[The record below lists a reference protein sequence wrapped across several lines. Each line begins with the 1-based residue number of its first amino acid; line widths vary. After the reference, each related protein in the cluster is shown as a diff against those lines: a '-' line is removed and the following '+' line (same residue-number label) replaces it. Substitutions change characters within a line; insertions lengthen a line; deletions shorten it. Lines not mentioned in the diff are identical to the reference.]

1 MIQNITLAGVTH
13 PISFSNAAQVLYQ
26 VRFNASIQND
36 FLTVVNAAQKQL
48 GGDASMPFSLELCR
62 IAAVGISNGY
72 RLRGESFEP
81 DPLEIADA
89 LLGDEAAI
97 AQLVTIYAD
106 SLPKPD
112 NEKKPTPGKVPA
124 KVAKVK
130 MTAK

>member
-1 MIQNITLAGVTH
+1 MIQNITLGGVTH

-26 VRFNASIQND
+26 IRFNASMQND

-48 GGDASMPFSLELCR
+48 GGDASMPFSLELCQ
-62 IAAVGISNGY
+62 IAAVGIANGY
-72 RLRGESFEP
+72 RQRGQSLEL
-81 DPLEIADA
+81 DPLDIADN

-124 KVAKVK
+124 NPRKK

>member
-1 MIQNITLAGVTH
+1 MIQNITLGGVTH

-26 VRFNASIQND
+26 VRFNASMQND

-48 GGDASMPFSLELCR
+48 GGDASMPFSLELSR
-62 IAAVGISNGY
+62 IVAVGIINGY
-72 RLRGESFEP
+72 RLKGQTVEI
-81 DPLEIADA
+81 DPYDVADN

-97 AQLVTIYAD
+97 AQAVTIYAD

-124 KVAKVK
+124 KAAKMK
-130 MTAK
+130 QTAK